1 MKPSRAQ
8 PPLPPKNKHQ
18 AKTEATLRDLFDAA
32 EKIFARDGYARTQIE
47 TIAAEAGRT
56 KGAVYAHF
64 KSKEDLFLAL
74 FERKVRGQ
82 IATVQ
87 SWPEDMPFED
97 RIRAGRKLFV
107 SSWEEETWP
116 ILLLE
121 FKLFALRNTRSVE
134 RIRDLYK
141 HLYTGL
147 PGRTRRSKAQQKR
160 EVIAL
165 AVMRGIPSAIA
176 LERHFD
182 ARLQS
187 PDTIREALK
196 TIFDALVPLVAVP
209 PAEPTSLKP
218 STRGKRSR

>member
-1 MKPSRAQ
+1 MKPSRPQ
-8 PPLPPKNKHQ
+8 LPPKNKHQ
-18 AKTEATLRDLFDAA
+18 AKTEATLRDLLDAA

-74 FERKVRGQ
+74 FERKVRSQ
-82 IATVQ
+82 LATVQ

-107 SSWEEETWP
+107 SAWEDETWP

-121 FKLFALRNTRSVE
+121 FKLFALRNTGSVE

-147 PGRTRRSKAQQKR
+147 PTKLKRSKAEQKR
-160 EVIAL
+160 DVIAL

-182 ARLQS
+182 SRLQS

-209 PAEPTSLKP
+209 PTEPTLRKP
-218 STRGKRSR
+218 SSKRK